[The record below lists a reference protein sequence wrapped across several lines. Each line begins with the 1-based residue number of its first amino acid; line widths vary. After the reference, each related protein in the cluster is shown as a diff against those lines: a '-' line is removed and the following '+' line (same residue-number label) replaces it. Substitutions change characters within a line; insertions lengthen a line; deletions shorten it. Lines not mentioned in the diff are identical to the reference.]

1 MRLAKPPDLDEFF
14 ASILTPLRR
23 QGVPCAITGGLACVE
38 FGVADHTEDCDLICP
53 SAHAETLLRL
63 LHATPYGTSPCQYR
77 KTSPPL
83 DARWLAGGYTSH
95 FHWPTVGPIKPFLDV
110 FGAPPRVSS
119 PWEKETVGLFAG
131 RHTVAEMKRTKRRK
145 DWDQATALGLD
156 MLKNKDPR
164 GWLHIFD
171 ATTLRQL
178 IKKRSPG
185 KQLVLQRPVLALAQ
199 KNSPLLDRAIQTEVE
214 FWTHL
219 DELRLRIYHKSL
231 EPYGRA
237 LLQNAKT
244 RQNDFMVE
252 HGARVQYAEKLLNEN
267 PLQHYGVKRLVEE
280 ARKATAIGLD
290 PAILRFLPPTL
301 PHFTNIP
308 RIN

>member
-1 MRLAKPPDLDEFF
+1 
-14 ASILTPLRR
+14 
-23 QGVPCAITGGLACVE
+23 
-38 FGVADHTEDCDLICP
+38 
-53 SAHAETLLRL
+53 
-63 LHATPYGTSPCQYR
+63 
-77 KTSPPL
+77 L

-164 GWLHIFD
+164 GWLHI
-171 ATTLRQL
+171 
-178 IKKRSPG
+178 
-185 KQLVLQRPVLALAQ
+185 LALAQ